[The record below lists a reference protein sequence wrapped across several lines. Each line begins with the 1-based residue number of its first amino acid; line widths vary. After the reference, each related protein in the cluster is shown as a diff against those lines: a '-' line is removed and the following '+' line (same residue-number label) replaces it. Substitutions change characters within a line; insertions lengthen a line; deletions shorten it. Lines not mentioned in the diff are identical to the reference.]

1 MEYNPLW
8 ALSIF
13 LILIGV
19 LWWFFQPNKGWFWQ
33 LKKQSR
39 INEKIIIEDILK
51 QLYHFETSSQKVDM
65 KTLIQV
71 LNYSNHKLLE
81 ALNVM
86 GIKHLI
92 SNDLN
97 AIKLTESGREY
108 ALRIVRVH
116 RLYEKYL
123 AEKTGFHKTE
133 WHEMADS
140 MEHHLSHEEA
150 DLLADQ
156 LGHPQFDPHGDPIP
170 TRSGQIAEIL
180 GTELHL
186 LPIGTV
192 GHITHIE
199 DEPEVIYKQILAE
212 NIHIGSLIRVIE
224 SNPTRVVFESEGEIF
239 KLAPV
244 VAANLTITLL
254 SAEGDTQQD
263 IARLSSLQK
272 SEKGKIIGFSKE
284 IRGENR
290 RRLLDLG
297 FVKGAMVDLDLVNP
311 LGDPNAYAIK
321 GTSIALRKEQADKI
335 LIEKIES

>member
-1 MEYNPLW
+1 MEYNPIW
-8 ALSIF
+8 ALTIF
-13 LILIGV
+13 LLLIGI

-33 LKKQSR
+33 LKKQFQ
-39 INEKIIIEDILK
+39 INEKIIIEDVLK
-51 QLYHFETSSQKVDM
+51 QLYHFETSGQKVDM

-71 LNYSNHKLLE
+71 LDYSNHKLME
-81 ALNVM
+81 ALKVM

-92 SNDLN
+92 TNN
-97 AIKLTESGREY
+97 PNEIKLTETGRAY

-116 RLYEKYL
+116 RLFEKYL

-140 MEHHLSHEEA
+140 MEHHLSHDEA
-150 DLLADQ
+150 DRLADK

-170 TRSGQIAEIL
+170 TRSGQIAEIS

-186 LPIGTV
+186 LPIGAV
-192 GHITHIE
+192 GQITHIE

-212 NIHIGSLIRVIE
+212 NIHIGSFIRVIE
-224 SNPTRVVFESEGEIF
+224 NNPTRVMFESEGELF

-244 VAANLTITLL
+244 IAANLTITLL
-254 SAEGDTQQD
+254 SPEAETQQD
-263 IARLSSLQK
+263 LARLSSLRG
-272 SEKGKIIGFSKE
+272 SEQGKIIGFSKE

-297 FVKGAMVDLDLVNP
+297 FVKGALVYLDLLNP

-335 LIEKIES
+335 LIEKIEL

>member
-1 MEYNPLW
+1 MMEYNPLW
-8 ALSIF
+8 ALTIF
-13 LILIGV
+13 FLLIAI
-19 LWWFFQPNKGWFWQ
+19 LWWFFRPIKGWFWQ
-33 LKKQSR
+33 LKNQSQ
-39 INEKIIIEDILK
+39 INEKIIIEDVLK
-51 QLYHFETSSQKVDM
+51 QIYHFETSGQKVDM
-65 KTLIQV
+65 KTLIQI
-71 LNYSNHKLLE
+71 LNYSNHKLME
-81 ALNVM
+81 ALNIM

-92 SNDLN
+92 TNN
-97 AIKLTESGREY
+97 PNEIKLTESGREY

-133 WHEMADS
+133 WHDMADS

-150 DLLADQ
+150 DLLAAK

-170 TRSGQIAEIL
+170 TRSGQIAEIS

-186 LPIGTV
+186 LPIGSV

-212 NIHIGSLIRVIE
+212 NIHIGSFIRVIE
-224 SNPTRVVFESEGEIF
+224 NNPTRVVFESEGELF
-239 KLAPV
+239 RLAPV

-254 SAEGDTQQD
+254 AAEEDAQQD
-263 IARLSSLQK
+263 ITRLSSLQK
-272 SEKGKIIGFSKE
+272 SEQGKIIGFSKE
-284 IRGENR
+284 IRGESR

-297 FVKGAMVDLDLVNP
+297 FVKGAQVYLDLLNP

-335 LIEKIES
+335 LIEKI

>member
-8 ALSIF
+8 ALTIF
-13 LILIGV
+13 FLLIAI
-19 LWWFFQPNKGWFWQ
+19 LWWFFRPIKGWFWQ
-33 LKKQSR
+33 LKNQSQ
-39 INEKIIIEDILK
+39 INEKIIIEDVLK
-51 QLYHFETSSQKVDM
+51 QIYHFETSGQKVDM
-65 KTLIQV
+65 KTLIQI
-71 LNYSNHKLLE
+71 LNYSNHKLIE
-81 ALNVM
+81 ALNIM

-92 SNDLN
+92 TNN
-97 AIKLTESGREY
+97 PNEIKLTESGREY

-133 WHEMADS
+133 WHDMADS

-150 DLLADQ
+150 DLLAAK

-170 TRSGQIAEIL
+170 TRSGQIAEIS

-186 LPIGTV
+186 LPIGSV

-212 NIHIGSLIRVIE
+212 NIHIGSFIRVIE
-224 SNPTRVVFESEGEIF
+224 NNPTRVVFESEGELF
-239 KLAPV
+239 RLAPV

-254 SAEGDTQQD
+254 AAEEDTQQD
-263 IARLSSLQK
+263 ITRLCSLQK
-272 SEKGKIIGFSKE
+272 SEQGKIIGFSKE
-284 IRGENR
+284 IRGESR

-297 FVKGAMVDLDLVNP
+297 FVKGAQVYLDLLNP

-335 LIEKIES
+335 LIEKI

>member
-1 MEYNPLW
+1 MEYNPIW
-8 ALSIF
+8 ALTIF
-13 LILIGV
+13 FLLAGI
-19 LWWFFQPNKGWFWQ
+19 LWWFFQPGKGWFWHF
-33 LKKQSR
+33 KNQSQ
-39 INEKIIIEDILK
+39 INEKIIIEDVLK
-51 QLYHFETSSQKVDM
+51 QLYHFETSGQKVDM

-71 LNYSNHKLLE
+71 LNYSNHKLME

-86 GIKHLI
+86 GVKHLI
-92 SNDLN
+92 TNN
-97 AIKLTESGREY
+97 PNEIKLTESGREY

-150 DLLADQ
+150 DILAAK

-170 TRSGQIAEIL
+170 TRSGQIAEIS

-186 LPIGTV
+186 LPIGSV

-212 NIHIGSLIRVIE
+212 NIHIGSLIRVVE
-224 SNPTRVVFESEGEIF
+224 TNPTRVVFESEGEIF

-254 SAEGDTQQD
+254 SPEENTQQD
-263 IARLSSLQK
+263 ITRLSSLRQ
-272 SEKGKIIGFSKE
+272 SEQGKIIGFSKE

-297 FVKGAMVDLDLVNP
+297 FVKGAQVNLELLNP

-321 GTSIALRKEQADKI
+321 GTAIALRKEQADKI
-335 LIEKIES
+335 LIEKL

>member
-1 MEYNPLW
+1 MEYNPIW
-8 ALSIF
+8 ALTIF
-13 LILIGV
+13 FLLAGIL
-19 LWWFFQPNKGWFWQ
+19 WKFFQPSKGWFWL
-33 LKKQSR
+33 LKNQSQ
-39 INEKIIIEDILK
+39 INEKIIIEDVLK
-51 QLYHFETSSQKVDM
+51 QLYHFETSGQKVDM

-71 LNYSNHKLLE
+71 LNYSNHRLME

-86 GIKHLI
+86 GVKHLI
-92 SNDLN
+92 TNN
-97 AIKLTESGREY
+97 PNEIKLTESGREY

-150 DLLADQ
+150 DLLAAK

-170 TRSGQIAEIL
+170 TRSGQIAEIS

-186 LPIGTV
+186 LPIGSV

-212 NIHIGSLIRVIE
+212 NIHIGSFIRVVE
-224 SNPTRVVFESEGEIF
+224 TNPTRVVFESEGELF

-254 SAEGDTQQD
+254 SPEENTQQD
-263 IARLSSLQK
+263 ITRLSSLRK
-272 SEKGKIIGFSKE
+272 SEQAKIIGFSKE
-284 IRGENR
+284 IRGESR

-297 FVKGAMVDLDLVNP
+297 FVKGAQVNLELLNP

-321 GTSIALRKEQADKI
+321 GTAIALRKEQADKI
-335 LIEKIES
+335 LIEKL